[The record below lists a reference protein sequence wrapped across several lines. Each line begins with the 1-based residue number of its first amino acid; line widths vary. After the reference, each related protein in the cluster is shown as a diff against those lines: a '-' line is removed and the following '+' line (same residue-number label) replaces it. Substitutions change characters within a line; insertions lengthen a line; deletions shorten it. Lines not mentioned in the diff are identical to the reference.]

1 MYNISTQNNTVVIT
15 NGDRTWAFPKGS
27 LIVHA
32 NANTNDSDKQSVDLK
47 LKASRKLIISF
58 RYDQSNI
65 TGNDAQE
72 VAEEIGK
79 LI

>member
-1 MYNISTQNNTVVIT
+1 MYNISNQNNTVVIT
-15 NGDRTWAFPKGS
+15 NGERTWAFPKGA

-32 NANTNDSDKQSVDLK
+32 NAGDNQSVDLK

-58 RYDQSNI
+58 RYDQCNI
-65 TGNDAQE
+65 QGNDAQE

>member
-1 MYNISTQNNTVVIT
+1 MYNITVSNNTVIIT
-15 NGDRTWAFPKGS
+15 DGIKQWSFPEGS

-32 NANTNDSDKQSVDLK
+32 NAGDNQSVDLK

-58 RYDQSNI
+58 RYDQCNI
-65 TGNDAQE
+65 QGNDAQE

>member
-1 MYNISTQNNTVVIT
+1 MYNISSQNNTVVIT
-15 NGDRTWAFPKGS
+15 NGDRTWAFPQGT

-32 NANTNDSDKQSVDLK
+32 NAGDNQSVDLK

>member
-1 MYNISTQNNTVVIT
+1 MYNISNQNNTVVIT
-15 NGDRTWAFPKGS
+15 NGERTWAFPKGS

-32 NANTNDSDKQSVDLK
+32 NAGDNQSVDLK

-58 RYDQSNI
+58 RYDQCNI
-65 TGNDAQE
+65 QGNDAQE

>member
-1 MYNISTQNNTVVIT
+1 MYNISSQNNTVVIT
-15 NGDRTWAFPKGS
+15 NGERTWAFPKGT

-32 NANTNDSDKQSVDLK
+32 DAGDNQSVDLK

-65 TGNDAQE
+65 QGNDAQE

>member
-1 MYNISTQNNTVVIT
+1 MYNISNQNNTVVIT

-32 NANTNDSDKQSVDLK
+32 NAGDKQSVDLK

-65 TGNDAQE
+65 TGNDAQT

>member
-1 MYNISTQNNTVVIT
+1 MYNITVSNNTVIIT
-15 NGDRTWAFPKGS
+15 DGIKQWAFPQGS

-32 NANTNDSDKQSVDLK
+32 NAGVNPVQSVDLK

-58 RYDQSNI
+58 RYDQCNI
-65 TGNDAQE
+65 QGNDAQE

>member
-1 MYNISTQNNTVVIT
+1 MYNISSQNNTVVIT
-15 NGDRTWAFPKGS
+15 NGERTWAFPKGT

-32 NANTNDSDKQSVDLK
+32 NVGDNQSVDLK

-65 TGNDAQE
+65 TGNNAQA

>member
-1 MYNISTQNNTVVIT
+1 MYNITVSNNTVIIT
-15 NGDRTWAFPKGS
+15 DGTKQWAFPQGT

-32 NANTNDSDKQSVDLK
+32 NAGDNQSVDLK

-65 TGNDAQE
+65 TGNDAQT

>member
-1 MYNISTQNNTVVIT
+1 MYNISNQNNTVVIT
-15 NGDRTWAFPKGS
+15 NGERTWAFPKGT

-32 NANTNDSDKQSVDLK
+32 NAGDNQSVDLK

-58 RYDQSNI
+58 RYDQCNI
-65 TGNDAQE
+65 QGNDAQE

>member
-1 MYNISTQNNTVVIT
+1 MYNITVSNNTVIIT
-15 NGDRTWAFPKGS
+15 DGIKQWAFPQGT

-32 NANTNDSDKQSVDLK
+32 NANTGDNDKQSVDLK

-58 RYDQSNI
+58 RYDQCNI
-65 TGNDAQE
+65 QGNDAQE

>member
-1 MYNISTQNNTVVIT
+1 MYNITVSNNTVIIT
-15 NGDRTWAFPKGS
+15 DGIKQWAFPQGT

-32 NANTNDSDKQSVDLK
+32 NAGDNQSVDLK

>member
-1 MYNISTQNNTVVIT
+1 MYNISSQNNTVVIT
-15 NGDRTWAFPKGS
+15 NGERTWAFPKGT

-32 NANTNDSDKQSVDLK
+32 NAGDNQSVDLK

-65 TGNDAQE
+65 TGNDAQT

>member
-1 MYNISTQNNTVVIT
+1 MYNITSDSNTVTIT
-15 NGDRTWAFPKGS
+15 NGTKTWAFPKGT

-32 NANTNDSDKQSVDLK
+32 DAGDNQSVDIK

>member
-1 MYNISTQNNTVVIT
+1 MYNISSQNNTVVIT
-15 NGDRTWAFPKGS
+15 NGERTWAFPKGT

-32 NANTNDSDKQSVDLK
+32 NAGDYQSVDLK

-65 TGNDAQE
+65 TGNDAQA

>member
-1 MYNISTQNNTVVIT
+1 MYNISSQNNTVIIT
-15 NGDRTWAFPKGS
+15 DGIKQWAFPKGT

-32 NANTNDSDKQSVDLK
+32 NAGDNQSVDLK

-58 RYDQSNI
+58 TYDQSNI

>member
-1 MYNISTQNNTVVIT
+1 MYNISSQNNTVVIN
-15 NGDRTWAFPKGS
+15 NGERTWAFPKGS

-32 NANTNDSDKQSVDLK
+32 NAGDNQSVDLK

-58 RYDQSNI
+58 RYDQCNI
-65 TGNDAQE
+65 QGNDAQE